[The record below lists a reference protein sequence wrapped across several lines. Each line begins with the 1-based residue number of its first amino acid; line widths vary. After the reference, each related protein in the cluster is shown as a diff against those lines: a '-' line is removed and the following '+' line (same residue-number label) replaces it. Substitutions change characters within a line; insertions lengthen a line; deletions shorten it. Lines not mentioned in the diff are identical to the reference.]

1 MMLKDIF
8 NTVHSMTA
16 LKEYDEFPWS
26 DTVFLK
32 NDADACDEN
41 GHALYDEYKI
51 DIPDDPDYE
60 YSDVT
65 FYTLTPRQIEIAYAK
80 GYLTR

>member
-8 NTVHSMTA
+8 STVHSMAA
-16 LKEYDEFPWS
+16 LKEHDELF
-26 DTVFLK
+26 VFLK
-32 NDADACDEN
+32 NDAEACDEN
-41 GHALYDEYKI
+41 GHALYVEYRI
-51 DIPDDPDYE
+51 EIPDDPGYE

-65 FYTLTPRQIEIAYAK
+65 LYTLTPRQIEIAYAK